1 MTMTILAVTKC
12 IILKHPSVITGKN
25 FLRNMYMQNM
35 SSISRDI
42 QKISFKILRKS
53 IVPKNVLKNWVAWNK
68 AAINKPHIQP
78 YIFSGRGK
86 PLILEEREKGVAFFP
101 PFASSSIYGFVFF
114 IFHTVHYAFILLAR
128 RKVLHNLSMSSGA
141 SCNLP
146 TYTTYILLSPEYR
159 RILTLE
165 NMW

>member
-101 PFASSSIYGFVFF
+101 PFASSSIYGFVFLF
-114 IFHTVHYAFILLAR
+114 STLCIMHLYCWQDEKFYTIFPCRLELVVICLPILHTFSW
-128 RKVLHNLSMSSGA
+128 VLNTEEFW
-141 SCNLP
+141 P
-146 TYTTYILLSPEYR
+146 
-159 RILTLE
+159 
-165 NMW
+165 

>member
-1 MTMTILAVTKC
+1 MTMTILAVNTKC
-12 IILKHPSVITGKN
+12 IIWKHPSVITGKN

-78 YIFSGRGK
+78 YIFSGVPFSFLKKEKKGWLSFHPYLLNLWLCFYFPHCALCIYSVGK
-86 PLILEEREKGVAFFP
+86 TK
-101 PFASSSIYGFVFF
+101 SF
-114 IFHTVHYAFILLAR
+114 IQSFHVVW
-128 RKVLHNLSMSSGA
+128 KS
-141 SCNLP
+141 
-146 TYTTYILLSPEYR
+146 
-159 RILTLE
+159 
-165 NMW
+165 